1 MESSAGPTIPQAR
14 KRRLPHWEAGR
25 ATYFVTFRL
34 ADSLP
39 QKVLNT
45 FRFERQDILATAK
58 RINRQLSLRER
69 ARLKRLFS
77 EQIERHLDA
86 GVGAR
91 LLGKPGAAAI
101 VADALQHFDGN
112 RYDLFS
118 WCVMPNH
125 VHVVL
130 RPCAGHHLAGILHSW
145 KSFTATRINRL
156 LDRAGR
162 LWQREYY
169 DHLIRDEREF
179 GRIIDYVLQ
188 NPAKAGLT
196 RWPWVG
202 MRGNRKSQAGRDRS

>member
-1 MESSAGPTIPQAR
+1 MR

-39 QKVLNT
+39 QNVLST
-45 FRFERQDILATAK
+45 FLFERQNIIATA
-58 RINRQLSLRER
+58 RQMNRELSPSEGT
-69 ARLKRLFS
+69 RLKRLFS

-86 GVGAR
+86 GTGER

-101 VADALQHFDGN
+101 VTDALKHFDGQ
-112 RYDLFS
+112 RYDLLA

-125 VHVVL
+125 VHGML
-130 RPCAGHHLAGILHSW
+130 RPCEGHRLSDILHSW

-156 LDRAGR
+156 LGRTGR

-179 GRIIDYVLQ
+179 GRIIQYVLQ
-188 NPAKAGLT
+188 NPAKAGLK

-202 MRGNRKSQAGRDRS
+202 MHGTEQAIGEE